1 MICTS
6 IQGKTLEEI
15 LGILESGEVEMAEIR
30 LDLCDLD
37 EEEIEELFTQSD
49 VPLVATCRIASLAQ
63 RVAAEGDPLDDAGRV
78 LSEQGLYASQP
89 RKGRNP
95 AEEIAENQLLKAIEA
110 GAKYVDLEVEAP
122 PMMGR
127 KIRQACQEYGTML
140 IRSFH
145 DFEGTPPETTLLSL
159 LEKGRRFGG
168 EVVKI
173 VTTATCKAD
182 ADRVLALYREA
193 EPGTLVAFCMGPE
206 GRESR
211 LEALK
216 RGAPFTYACLTAEE
230 ATAPGQWTAAE
241 MRQAVYGNF
250 RFIGSGAETAKYE
263 PELDK
268 KACSGTKTL
277 PFEPES
283 GENGN
288 PGANRAGFVLE
299 MPASKSF
306 AQRAIVAA
314 ALAQGTSHLT
324 GYSPCGDNESAL
336 AAARKL
342 GARVTVKGSELEITG
357 IGAFENCL
365 SIREMPVGESGFL
378 TRMLIPVLSVVA
390 DGPVRVTG
398 EKTLLGRPLAGAH
411 DIMASFGVRLVPEIS
426 PLAPLGRNDK
436 EGAPLGRNDKDSSVI
451 SREVEKSHIARKS
464 DCYIPLTVKGPLVP
478 GRADVS
484 GKSGSQLIS
493 GLLAA
498 LPLAGNRS
506 TVYVHDP
513 RSIPYMFITV
523 DVLRKFGIEIGS
535 EMEGGDDFL
544 QTQDWTLCTG
554 LTFKIR
560 GQQHYRAADFRIEGD
575 WSGAANFLVAG
586 AIFGDVEVE
595 GLDTQSLQA
604 DISIMDILMDA
615 GASMSQLE
623 GDTPTTGPIHV
634 ARAPLCAFETDLNNC
649 PDLFPIVAV
658 LAAFCPGESRIRG
671 VERLRHK
678 ETDRAAAIVDM
689 LTQMGVPVQ
698 VDEDE
703 MTIEGMALPQRLL
716 TGNLLKGGRY
726 TSHADHRMVMALKVA
741 ALGADGPVDIDDT
754 ACVAKSFPGFNDL
767 FDKL

>member
-15 LGILESGEVEMAEIR
+15 LQILGSGEVEMAEIR

-37 EEEIEELFTQSD
+37 EEEIEQLFSDSD
-49 VPLVATCRIASLAQ
+49 VPLIATCRIAEAAK
-63 RVAAEGDPLDDAGRV
+63 RVEAEANRLNDAGKV
-78 LSEQGLYASQP
+78 LSEQGLYMSEP
-89 RKGRNP
+89 RRGRNP
-95 AEEIAENQLLKAIEA
+95 AEEFAENQLLKAIEA

-127 KIRQACQEYGTML
+127 KVRQACQQYGSVL
-140 IRSFH
+140 IRSYH
-145 DFEGTPPETTLLSL
+145 DFAGTPPKATLLST
-159 LEKGRRFGG
+159 LEKSRRFGG

-173 VTTATCKAD
+173 VTTATCKSD
-182 ADRVLALYREA
+182 ADRVMALYREA

-211 LEALK
+211 LEAL
-216 RGAPFTYACLTAEE
+216 RQGAPFTYACLTPEE

-241 MRQAVYGNF
+241 MREAVYGGF
-250 RFIGSGAETAKYE
+250 RFIGAEG
-263 PELDK
+263 LD
-268 KACSGTKTL
+268 
-277 PFEPES
+277 
-283 GENGN
+283 
-288 PGANRAGFVLE
+288 

-314 ALAQGTSHLT
+314 ALADGTSHLG

-336 AAARKL
+336 AAARRL
-342 GARVTVKGSELEITG
+342 GAKVTVKGSDLEITG
-357 IGAFENCL
+357 ISAFEKCL
-365 SIREMPVGESGFL
+365 SINEISVGESGFL
-378 TRMLIPVLSVVA
+378 TRMLIPVLSTIA

-398 EKTLLGRPLAGAH
+398 EKTLLNRPLSGAH
-411 DIMASFGVRLVPEIS
+411 DIMASFGVRLIPEIS
-426 PLAPLGRNDK
+426 PLASLGRNDN
-436 EGAPLGRNDKDSSVI
+436 GTVI
-451 SREVEKSHIARKS
+451 SSEVEKSKVRKS
-464 DCYIPLTVKGPLVP
+464 DCYVPLTVKGPLVP

-484 GKSGSQLIS
+484 GKGGSQLIS

-523 DVLRKFGIEIGS
+523 DVLRKFGVEIGS
-535 EMEGGDDFL
+535 EMEGDEDFL
-544 QTQDWTLCTG
+544 QTQDWSLCTG
-554 LTFKIR
+554 VTFKMR
-560 GQQHYRAADFRIEGD
+560 GNQHYRAADFRIEGD

-623 GDTPTTGPIHV
+623 GETATTGPIHV
-634 ARAPLCAFETDLNNC
+634 TRAPLCAFETDLNNC

-658 LAAFCPGESRIRG
+658 LAAFCPGSSRIRG

-689 LTQMGVPVQ
+689 LTQMGVPVR

-703 MTIEGMALPQRLL
+703 MTVEGMGLPQRIQ
-716 TGNLLKGGRY
+716 TGNLLKGGQY

-741 ALGADGPVDIDDT
+741 SLGADGPIDIDDT
-754 ACVAKSFPGFNDL
+754 ACVAKSFPGFLEL
-767 FDKL
+767 FEKL

>member
-6 IQGKTLEEI
+6 IQGKTLDEILEI
-15 LGILESGEVEMAEIR
+15 LGSGDVEMAEIR

-37 EEEIEELFTQSD
+37 EEEVEVLFTESD
-49 VPLVATCRIASLAQ
+49 VPLIATCRIAGLTQ
-63 RVAAEGDPLDDAGRV
+63 RVEAEGDLLGDAGKV
-78 LSEQGLYASQP
+78 LSEEGLFLSQQP
-89 RKGRNP
+89 HKGRNP
-95 AEEIAENQLLKAIEA
+95 AEELAENLLMTAIEA
-110 GAKYVDLEVEAP
+110 GAKYVDLEMEAP

-127 KIRQACQEYGTML
+127 KIRQACQQHGSIL

-145 DFEGTPPETTLLSL
+145 DFEGTPPEATLLST

-173 VTTATCKAD
+173 VTTATSKAD
-182 ADRVLALYREA
+182 VDTVLDLYREA
-193 EPGTLVAFCMGPE
+193 EPGTLVAFCMGAE

-216 RGAPFTYACLTAEE
+216 RGAPFTYACLTPEE

-241 MRQAVYGNF
+241 MDEAVYGDF
-250 RFIGSGAETAKYE
+250 RFIGTDDPLK
-263 PELDK
+263 
-268 KACSGTKTL
+268 
-277 PFEPES
+277 
-283 GENGN
+283 
-288 PGANRAGFVLE
+288 

-336 AAARKL
+336 AAVRKL
-342 GARVTVKGSELEITG
+342 GARVKVDGSTLEITG
-357 IGAFENCL
+357 IAAFQNCL
-365 SIREMPVGESGFL
+365 TINDIHVGESGFL
-378 TRMLIPVLSVVA
+378 TRMLIPVLAVIA
-390 DGPVRVTG
+390 DGPVYVGG

-411 DIMASFGVRLVPEIS
+411 DIMASFGVRLIPEIS
-426 PLAPLGRNDK
+426 PRASLGRNDK
-436 EGAPLGRNDKDSSVI
+436 EGALFGRNDKEGASFGRNDKEGASLSDTVI
-451 SREVEKSHIARKS
+451 SSEVEKSNRRKS
-464 DCYIPLTVKGPLVP
+464 DCYIPLTVRGPLVP

-484 GKSGSQLIS
+484 GKEGSQLIS

-535 EMEGGDDFL
+535 EMEGDEDFL

-554 LTFKIR
+554 LTFKMR
-560 GQQHYRAADFRIEGD
+560 GRQVYHAADFRIEGD

-634 ARAPLCAFETDLNNC
+634 TRAPLCAFETDLNNC

-658 LAAFCPGESRIRG
+658 LAAFCPGVSRIRG

-678 ETDRAAAIVDM
+678 ETDRAAAIEEM
-689 LTQMGVPVQ
+689 LSQMGVPVQ
-698 VDEDE
+698 IDEDE
-703 MTIEGMALPQRLL
+703 MTVEGMGLPQRLL
-716 TGNLLKGGRY
+716 TGNLLKGGQY
-726 TSHADHRMVMALKVA
+726 TSHGDHRMVMALRVA
-741 ALGADGPVDIDDT
+741 SLGADSPVEIDDT
-754 ACVAKSFPGFNDL
+754 ACVAKSFPGFDNL
-767 FDKL
+767 FNKL

>member
-15 LGILESGEVEMAEIR
+15 LEILESGEVEMAEIR

-49 VPLVATCRIASLAQ
+49 VPLIATCRIASLAQ
-63 RVAAEGDPLDDAGRV
+63 RVAAEGDLLDDAGKV

-95 AEEIAENQLLKAIEA
+95 AEELAENQLLKAIEA

-145 DFEGTPPETTLLSL
+145 DFEGTPPEATLLSL

-182 ADRVLALYREA
+182 ADRVMALYREA

-216 RGAPFTYACLTAEE
+216 QGAPFTYACLTAEE

-241 MRQAVYGNF
+241 MDEAVYGNF
-250 RFIGSGAETAKYE
+250 RFIGTDET
-263 PELDK
+263 
-268 KACSGTKTL
+268 
-277 PFEPES
+277 
-283 GENGN
+283 
-288 PGANRAGFVLE
+288 LE

-365 SIREMPVGESGFL
+365 SISEMPVGESGFL

-411 DIMASFGVRLVPEIS
+411 DIMASFGVRLVPENI
-426 PLAPLGRNDK
+426 P
-436 EGAPLGRNDKDSSVI
+436 EE
-451 SREVEKSHIARKS
+451 SRKG
-464 DCYIPLTVKGPLVP
+464 DCFIPLTVKGPLVP

-484 GKSGSQLIS
+484 GKGGSQLIS

-554 LTFKIR
+554 LTFKMR

>member
-15 LGILESGEVEMAEIR
+15 LQILESGEVEMAEIR

-37 EEEIEELFTQSD
+37 EEEIEVLFTDSD
-49 VPLVATCRIASLAQ
+49 VPLIATCRIAEAAK
-63 RVAAEGDPLDDAGRV
+63 RVEAEANRLNDAGKM
-78 LSEQGLYASQP
+78 LSEQGLYMSEP
-89 RKGRNP
+89 RRGRNP
-95 AEEIAENQLLKAIEA
+95 AEEFAENQLLKAIEA

-127 KIRQACQEYGTML
+127 KIRQACQQYGSVL

-145 DFEGTPPETTLLSL
+145 DFEGTPPEATLLST
-159 LEKGRRFGG
+159 LEKSRRFGG

-182 ADRVLALYREA
+182 ADRVMDLYREV

-216 RGAPFTYACLTAEE
+216 QGAPFTYACLTPEE
-230 ATAPGQWTAAE
+230 ATAPGQWTTAE
-241 MRQAVYGNF
+241 MRKAVYGGF
-250 RFIGSGAETAKYE
+250 RFIGAEG
-263 PELDK
+263 LD
-268 KACSGTKTL
+268 
-277 PFEPES
+277 
-283 GENGN
+283 
-288 PGANRAGFVLE
+288 

-314 ALAQGTSHLT
+314 ALADGTSHLG

-336 AAARKL
+336 AAARRL
-342 GARVTVKGSELEITG
+342 GAKVIVNGSDLEITG
-357 IGAFENCL
+357 ISAFEKCL
-365 SIREMPVGESGFL
+365 TINEISVGESGFL
-378 TRMLIPVLSVVA
+378 TRMLIPVLSAIA
-390 DGPVRVTG
+390 DGPVRVLG
-398 EKTLLGRPLAGAH
+398 EKTLLNRPLAGAH
-411 DIMASFGVRLVPEIS
+411 DIMASFGVRLIPEVLPS
-426 PLAPLGRNDK
+426 
-436 EGAPLGRNDKDSSVI
+436 DS
-451 SREVEKSHIARKS
+451 RKG
-464 DCYIPLTVKGPLVP
+464 DCFVPLTVKGPLVP

-484 GKSGSQLIS
+484 GKGGSQLIS

-535 EMEGGDDFL
+535 EMEGDEDFL

-554 LTFKIR
+554 VTFKMR
-560 GQQHYRAADFRIEGD
+560 GNQHYRAADFRIEGD

-623 GDTPTTGPIHV
+623 GDAATTGPVHV
-634 ARAPLCAFETDLNNC
+634 TRAPLCAFETDLNNC
-649 PDLFPIVAV
+649 PDLFPIVAI
-658 LAAFCPGESRIRG
+658 LAAFCPGTNRIRG

-703 MTIEGMALPQRLL
+703 MTIEGMGLPQRIL
-716 TGNLLKGGRY
+716 TGNMLKGGQY
-726 TSHADHRMVMALKVA
+726 TSHGDHRMVMALKVA
-741 ALGADGPVDIDDT
+741 SLGADGPIDIDDT
-754 ACVAKSFPGFNDL
+754 ACVAKSFPGFLDL
-767 FDKL
+767 FEKL

>member
-15 LGILESGEVEMAEIR
+15 LAILESGEVEMAEIR

-49 VPLVATCRIASLAQ
+49 VPLIATCRIASLAQ
-63 RVAAEGDPLDDAGRV
+63 RVAAEGDLLDDAGKV

-95 AEEIAENQLLKAIEA
+95 AEELAENQLLKAIEA

-145 DFEGTPPETTLLSL
+145 DFEGTPPEATLLSL
-159 LEKGRRFGG
+159 LDKGRRFGG

-173 VTTATCKAD
+173 VTTATCTAD
-182 ADRVLALYREA
+182 ADRVMALYREA

-216 RGAPFTYACLTAEE
+216 QGAPFTYACLTAEE

-241 MRQAVYGNF
+241 MDEAVYGNF
-250 RFIGSGAETAKYE
+250 RFIGTDET
-263 PELDK
+263 
-268 KACSGTKTL
+268 
-277 PFEPES
+277 
-283 GENGN
+283 
-288 PGANRAGFVLE
+288 LE

-314 ALAQGTSHLT
+314 ALAQGTSHLS

-365 SIREMPVGESGFL
+365 SISEMPVGESGFL

-411 DIMASFGVRLVPEIS
+411 DIMASFGVRLVPENI
-426 PLAPLGRNDK
+426 P
-436 EGAPLGRNDKDSSVI
+436 EE
-451 SREVEKSHIARKS
+451 SRKG
-464 DCYIPLTVKGPLVP
+464 DCFIPLTVKGPLVP

-484 GKSGSQLIS
+484 GKGGSQLIS

-554 LTFKIR
+554 LTFKMR

-703 MTIEGMALPQRLL
+703 MTIEGMSLPQRLL

-741 ALGADGPVDIDDT
+741 ALGADGPVDLDDT

>member
-6 IQGKTLEEI
+6 IQNKTLDEI
-15 LGILESGEVEMAEIR
+15 LDILESGEVEMAEIR

-37 EEEIEELFTQSD
+37 GEEIEELFSESD
-49 VPLVATCRIASLAQ
+49 VPLIATCRIATLADRVQGEASLLA
-63 RVAAEGDPLDDAGRV
+63 DAGKA
-78 LSEQGLYASQP
+78 LSEQGMYLSAP
-89 RKGRNP
+89 RHGRNA
-95 AEEIAENQLLKAIEA
+95 AEELAENQLMKAIEA
-110 GAKYVDLEVEAP
+110 GAKYVDLEMEAP

-127 KIRQACQEYGTML
+127 KIRQACQEHGSIL

-145 DFEGTPPETTLLSL
+145 DFTGTPPEATLLSL

-173 VTTATCKAD
+173 VTTAFDEAD
-182 ADRVLALYREA
+182 AARVLALYREA
-193 EPGTLVAFCMGPE
+193 DPGTLAAFCMGPE
-206 GRESR
+206 GRKSR
-211 LEALK
+211 LEAL
-216 RGAPFTYACLTAEE
+216 RLGAPFTYACLTAEE
-230 ATAPGQWTAAE
+230 ATAPGQWTTAE
-241 MRQAVYGNF
+241 MRQAVYKDF
-250 RFIGSGAETAKYE
+250 RFIDSSSYPVDFEDETKENGRSSSNGAENE
-263 PELDK
+263 DEDPRPLQ
-268 KACSGTKTL
+268 
-277 PFEPES
+277 
-283 GENGN
+283 
-288 PGANRAGFVLE
+288 

-306 AQRAIVAA
+306 AQRAIIAA
-314 ALAQGTSHLT
+314 ALAQGTSHLS
-324 GYSPCGDNESAL
+324 GYSPCGDNEAAL

-342 GARVTVKGSELEITG
+342 GARIKTEGSTLEITG
-357 IGAFENCL
+357 IGAFEKCL
-365 SIREMPVGESGFL
+365 TISDIHVGESGFL
-378 TRMLIPVLSVVA
+378 TRMLIPVLSVIA
-390 DGPVRVTG
+390 DGPVLVTG
-398 EKTLLGRPLAGAH
+398 EKTLLKRPLAGAH
-411 DIMASFGVRLVPEIS
+411 DIMASFGVRLLPEG
-426 PLAPLGRNDK
+426 PAPA
-436 EGAPLGRNDKDSSVI
+436 E
-451 SREVEKSHIARKS
+451 ARKN
-464 DCYIPLTVKGPLVP
+464 DCFIPLTVKGPLVP

-484 GKSGSQLIS
+484 GREGSQLIS

-498 LPLAGNRS
+498 LPLAGSRS

-523 DVLRKFGIEIGS
+523 DVLKKFGIEIGS
-535 EMEGGDDFL
+535 EMEGGEDFL

-554 LTFKIR
+554 VTFKMR
-560 GQQHYRAADFRIEGD
+560 GGQHYRAADFRIEGD

-623 GDTPTTGPIHV
+623 GDTPTTGSIHV
-634 ARAPLCAFETDLNNC
+634 TRAPLCAFETDLNNC

-658 LAAFCPGESRIRG
+658 LAAFCPGTSRIRG

-703 MTIEGMALPQRLL
+703 MTIEGMGLPQRIL
-716 TGNLLKGGRY
+716 TGNLLKGGSF
-726 TSHADHRMVMALKVA
+726 TSHGDHRMVMALKVA
-741 ALGADGPVDIDDT
+741 SLGADGPVEIDDT
-754 ACVAKSFPGFNDL
+754 ACVAKSFPEFLDM

>member
-15 LGILESGEVEMAEIR
+15 LAILDSGDVEMAEIR

-37 EEEIEELFTQSD
+37 EEEIETLFSDSD
-49 VPLVATCRIASLAQ
+49 VPLIATCRIAEAAK
-63 RVAAEGDPLDDAGRV
+63 RVEAEADRLDDAGRA
-78 LSEQGLYASQP
+78 LSEQGLYMSEP
-89 RKGRNP
+89 RRGRHP
-95 AEEIAENQLLKAIEA
+95 AEEFVESQLLKAIEA

-127 KIRQACQEYGTML
+127 KIRQACQQYGTML

-145 DFEGTPPETTLLSL
+145 DFAGTPPEATLFSTLD
-159 LEKGRRFGG
+159 KARRFGG

-173 VTTATCKAD
+173 VTTATCEAD
-182 ADRVLALYREA
+182 VNAVLSLYREA

-206 GRESR
+206 GRASR
-211 LEALK
+211 LEAL
-216 RGAPFTYACLTAEE
+216 RLGAPFTYASLTPDE
-230 ATAPGQWTAAE
+230 ATAPGQWTTAE
-241 MRQAVYGNF
+241 MREAVYGAF
-250 RFIGSGAETAKYE
+250 RFIGRGAKTA
-263 PELDK
+263 PFAPRLDK
-268 KACSGTKTL
+268 NDDAGAKR
-277 PFEPES
+277 
-283 GENGN
+283 
-288 PGANRAGFVLE
+288 PGFAPPSFP

-314 ALAQGTSHLT
+314 ALANGTSHLG

-336 AAARKL
+336 AAARRL
-342 GARVTVKGSELEITG
+342 GAKVVVKGSDLEITG
-357 IGAFENCL
+357 ISAFENCL
-365 SIREMPVGESGFL
+365 TINEISTGESGFL
-378 TRMLIPVLSVVA
+378 TRMLIPILSVIA
-390 DGPVRVTG
+390 DGPVHVTG
-398 EKTLLGRPLAGAH
+398 EKTLLNRPLAGAH
-411 DIMASFGVRLVPEIS
+411 DIMASFGVRLIPEGQEAAR
-426 PLAPLGRNDK
+426 PNDCH
-436 EGAPLGRNDKDSSVI
+436 V
-451 SREVEKSHIARKS
+451 
-464 DCYIPLTVKGPLVP
+464 PLTVKGPLVP

-484 GKSGSQLIS
+484 GKGGSQLIS

-498 LPLAGNRS
+498 LPLAGNCS

-544 QTQDWTLCTG
+544 QTQDWALCSG
-554 LTFKIR
+554 VTFKMR
-560 GQQHYRAADFRIEGD
+560 GHQHYHAADFRIEGD
-575 WSGAANFLVAG
+575 WSSAANFLVAG
-586 AIFGDVEVE
+586 AIFGEVEVE

-623 GDTPTTGPIHV
+623 GETPTTGPLHV
-634 ARAPLCAFETDLNNC
+634 ARAPLCAFDTDLNNC

-658 LAAFCPGESRIRG
+658 LAAFCPGLSRIRG

-678 ETDRAAAIVDM
+678 ETDRAAAIVEM

-703 MTIEGMALPQRLL
+703 MTIEGMSFPQRLL
-716 TGNLLKGGRY
+716 TGQLLKGGQF
-726 TSHADHRMVMALKVA
+726 TSHGDHRMVMALKVA
-741 ALGADGPVDIDDT
+741 SLGADGPVEIDDT
-754 ACVAKSFPGFNDL
+754 ACVAKSFPGFL
-767 FDKL
+767 EMFEKL

>member
-15 LGILESGEVEMAEIR
+15 LEILESGEVEMAEIR

-49 VPLVATCRIASLAQ
+49 VPLIATCRIASLAQ
-63 RVAAEGDPLDDAGRV
+63 RVAAEGDLLDDAGKV

-95 AEEIAENQLLKAIEA
+95 AEELAENQLLKAIEA

-145 DFEGTPPETTLLSL
+145 DFEGTPPEASLLSL

-182 ADRVLALYREA
+182 ADRVMALYREA

-216 RGAPFTYACLTAEE
+216 QGAPFTYACLTAEE

-241 MRQAVYGNF
+241 MDEAVYGNF
-250 RFIGSGAETAKYE
+250 RFIGTDET
-263 PELDK
+263 
-268 KACSGTKTL
+268 
-277 PFEPES
+277 
-283 GENGN
+283 
-288 PGANRAGFVLE
+288 LE

-365 SIREMPVGESGFL
+365 SISEMPVGESGFL

-411 DIMASFGVRLVPEIS
+411 DIMASFGVRLVPENI
-426 PLAPLGRNDK
+426 P
-436 EGAPLGRNDKDSSVI
+436 EE
-451 SREVEKSHIARKS
+451 SRKG
-464 DCYIPLTVKGPLVP
+464 DCFIPLTVKGPLVP

-484 GKSGSQLIS
+484 GKGGSQLIS

-554 LTFKIR
+554 LTFKMR

>member
-15 LGILESGEVEMAEIR
+15 LAILEDGAVEMAEIR

-37 EEEIEELFTQSD
+37 EEEIETLFTQSD
-49 VPLVATCRIASLAQ
+49 VPLIATCRIDSLAK
-63 RVAAEGDPLDDAGRV
+63 RVKAEGDLLDDAGKV
-78 LSEQGLYASQP
+78 LSEQGLYMSQP

-95 AEEIAENQLLKAIEA
+95 AEELAENQLLKAIEA

-145 DFEGTPPETTLLSL
+145 DFEGTPPEATLLSTL
-159 LEKGRRFGG
+159 DKGRRFGG
-168 EVVKI
+168 EVIKI
-173 VTTATCKAD
+173 VTTAACRAD
-182 ADRVLALYREA
+182 ADRVMALYREA
-193 EPGTLVAFCMGPE
+193 EPGTLVAFCMGSE

-211 LEALK
+211 LEAL
-216 RGAPFTYACLTAEE
+216 RQGAPFTYACLTPEE
-230 ATAPGQWTAAE
+230 ATAPGQWTTDE
-241 MRQAVYGNF
+241 MNDAVYGDF
-250 RFIGSGAETAKYE
+250 RFV
-263 PELDK
+263 
-268 KACSGTKTL
+268 GTDDTL
-277 PFEPES
+277 Q
-283 GENGN
+283 
-288 PGANRAGFVLE
+288 

-306 AQRAIVAA
+306 AQRAIIAA

-342 GARVTVKGSELEITG
+342 GARVHVNGSELEITG
-357 IGAFENCL
+357 ISAFENCL
-365 SIREMPVGESGFL
+365 SIHEMHVGESGFL
-378 TRMLIPVLSVVA
+378 TRMLIPVLSVIA
-390 DGPVRVTG
+390 DGPVYVTG

-411 DIMASFGVRLVPEIS
+411 DIMASFGVRLLPETVPPES
-426 PLAPLGRNDK
+426 RKNDCF
-436 EGAPLGRNDKDSSVI
+436 V
-451 SREVEKSHIARKS
+451 
-464 DCYIPLTVKGPLVP
+464 PLTVRGPLVP

-484 GKSGSQLIS
+484 GKGGSQLIS

-535 EMEGGDDFL
+535 EMEGDDDFL

-554 LTFKIR
+554 VTFKMR
-560 GQQHYRAADFRIEGD
+560 GHQHYRAADFRIEGD
-575 WSGAANFLVAG
+575 WSSAANFLVAG

-623 GDTPTTGPIHV
+623 GDTPSTGPIHV
-634 ARAPLCAFETDLNNC
+634 TRAPLCAFETDLNNC

-671 VERLRHK
+671 VQRLLHK

-703 MTIEGMALPQRLL
+703 MTVEGMSLTQRIL

-726 TSHADHRMVMALKVA
+726 TSHGDHRMVMALRVA
-741 ALGADGPVDIDDT
+741 SLGADSPVDIDDT
-754 ACVAKSFPGFNDL
+754 ACVAKSFPGFPDM
-767 FDKL
+767 FEKL

>member
-15 LGILESGEVEMAEIR
+15 LAILESGEVEMAEIR

-37 EEEIEELFTQSD
+37 EEEIETLFSDSD
-49 VPLVATCRIASLAQ
+49 VPLIATCRIAGMARRVEGEENLLA
-63 RVAAEGDPLDDAGRV
+63 DAGKV
-78 LSEQGLYASQP
+78 LSEDGLYLSEP
-89 RKGRNP
+89 RKSRNP
-95 AEEIAENQLLKAIEA
+95 AEELAENQLLKAIEA

-127 KIRQACQEYGTML
+127 RIRQACQQHGSML

-145 DFEGTPPETTLLSL
+145 DFGGTPTEPVLLSL

-173 VTTATCKAD
+173 VTTATGKAD
-182 ADRVLALYREA
+182 ADRVMALYREA

-211 LEALK
+211 LEALR
-216 RGAPFTYACLTAEE
+216 RGAPFTYACLTSEE
-230 ATAPGQWTAAE
+230 ATAPGQWTTAE
-241 MRQAVYGNF
+241 MRGAVYGDF
-250 RFIGSGAETAKYE
+250 HFIGSTTNTDG
-263 PELDK
+263 
-268 KACSGTKTL
+268 S
-277 PFEPES
+277 
-283 GENGN
+283 
-288 PGANRAGFVLE
+288 VIE

-306 AQRAIVAA
+306 AQRAIIAA
-314 ALAQGTSHLT
+314 ALAHGTSHLS

-342 GARVTVKGSELEITG
+342 GAKVTVKGSTLEITG
-357 IGAFENCL
+357 IGAFEKCL
-365 SIREMPVGESGFL
+365 TINELHVGESGFL
-378 TRMLIPVLSVVA
+378 TRMLIPVLSVIA
-390 DGPVRVTG
+390 DGPVLVTG
-398 EKTLLGRPLAGAH
+398 EKTLLNRPLAGAH
-411 DIMASFGVRLVPEIS
+411 DIMASFGVRLIPEIS
-426 PLAPLGRNDK
+426 PRAPLGRNDK
-436 EGAPLGRNDKDSSVI
+436 EMPLGRNDKEMPLGRNDKEMPLGRNDKESSVI
-451 SREVEKSHIARKS
+451 SSEVEKSHVARKT
-464 DCYIPLTVKGPLVP
+464 DCFIPLTVKGPLVP

-484 GKSGSQLIS
+484 GREGSQLIS

-535 EMEGGDDFL
+535 EMEGGEDFL
-544 QTQDWTLCTG
+544 ETQDWTLCTG
-554 LTFKIR
+554 VTFKMR
-560 GQQHYRAADFRIEGD
+560 GRQHYHAADFRIEGD

-586 AIFGDVEVE
+586 AIFGDVELD

-615 GASMSQLE
+615 GASLSQLE
-623 GDTPTTGPIHV
+623 GDTPTTGPLHV
-634 ARAPLCAFETDLNNC
+634 TRAPLNAFETDLNNC

-658 LAAFCPGESRIRG
+658 LAAFCPGTNRIRG

-678 ETDRAAAIVDM
+678 ETDRAAAIVEM
-689 LTQMGVPVQ
+689 LTQMGVPANIE
-698 VDEDE
+698 EDE
-703 MTIEGMALPQRLL
+703 MTIEGMGLPQRLL
-716 TGNLLKGGRY
+716 TGNLLKGGRF
-726 TSHADHRMVMALKVA
+726 TSHGDHRMVMALKVA
-741 ALGADGPVDIDDT
+741 SLGADAPVEIDDT
-754 ACVAKSFPGFNDL
+754 ACVAKSFPGFPEL
-767 FDKL
+767 FEKL

>member
-15 LGILESGEVEMAEIR
+15 LAILEEGEVEMAEIR
-30 LDLCDLD
+30 LDLCELD
-37 EEEIEELFTQSD
+37 EEEIEQLFTDSD
-49 VPLVATCRIASLAQ
+49 VPLIATCRIAEAAK
-63 RVAAEGDPLDDAGRV
+63 RVAGEANRLNDAGKV
-78 LSEQGLYASQP
+78 LSEQGLFMTEP
-89 RKGRNP
+89 RKGRNA
-95 AEEIAENQLLKAIEA
+95 AEEFAETQLLKAIEA
-110 GAKYVDLEVEAP
+110 GAKYVDLEMEAP

-145 DFEGTPPETTLLSL
+145 DFAGTPPDATLLSTL
-159 LEKGRRFGG
+159 DKGRRFGG

-173 VTTATCKAD
+173 VTTATSKAD

-216 RGAPFTYACLTAEE
+216 RGAPFTYACLTPEE

-241 MRQAVYGNF
+241 MDDAVYGDF
-250 RFIGSGAETAKYE
+250 RFIGT
-263 PELDK
+263 DD
-268 KACSGTKTL
+268 T
-277 PFEPES
+277 
-283 GENGN
+283 
-288 PGANRAGFVLE
+288 LE

-306 AQRAIVAA
+306 AQRAIIAA
-314 ALAQGTSHLT
+314 ALAQGTSHLG

-342 GARVTVKGSELEITG
+342 GARVKVNGSELEITG

-365 SIREMPVGESGFL
+365 SINDIHVGESGFL

-390 DGPVRVTG
+390 DGPVHVTG

-411 DIMASFGVRLVPEIS
+411 DIMASFGVRLIPEGQEAAR
-426 PLAPLGRNDK
+426 PNDC
-436 EGAPLGRNDKDSSVI
+436 
-451 SREVEKSHIARKS
+451 H
-464 DCYIPLTVKGPLVP
+464 IPLTVRGPLVP

-484 GKSGSQLIS
+484 GKGGSQLIS

-554 LTFKIR
+554 VTFKMR
-560 GQQHYRAADFRIEGD
+560 GHQVYHAADFRIEGD

-658 LAAFCPGESRIRG
+658 LAAFCPGTSRIRG

-678 ETDRAAAIVDM
+678 ETDRAAAIEAM

-703 MTIEGMALPQRLL
+703 MTIEGMALTQRLL
-716 TGNLLKGGRY
+716 TGKLLKGGSY
-726 TSHADHRMVMALKVA
+726 TSHGDHRMVMALKVA
-741 ALGADGPVDIDDT
+741 SLGADGPVDIDDT

>member
-6 IQGKTLEEI
+6 IQNKTLDEI
-15 LGILESGEVEMAEIR
+15 LDILESGEVEMAEIR

-37 EEEIEELFTQSD
+37 GEEIEELFSESD
-49 VPLVATCRIASLAQ
+49 VPLIATCRIATLADRVQGEASLLA
-63 RVAAEGDPLDDAGRV
+63 DAGKA
-78 LSEQGLYASQP
+78 LSEQGMYLSAP
-89 RKGRNP
+89 RHGRNA
-95 AEEIAENQLLKAIEA
+95 AEELAENQLMKAIEA
-110 GAKYVDLEVEAP
+110 GAKYVDLEMEAP

-127 KIRQACQEYGTML
+127 KIRQACQEHGSIL

-145 DFEGTPPETTLLSL
+145 DFTGTPPEATLLSL

-173 VTTATCKAD
+173 VTTAVDEAD
-182 ADRVLALYREA
+182 AARVLALYREA
-193 EPGTLVAFCMGPE
+193 DPGTLAAFCMGPE

-211 LEALK
+211 LEAL
-216 RGAPFTYACLTAEE
+216 RLGAPFTYACLTAEE
-230 ATAPGQWTAAE
+230 ATAPGQWTTAE
-241 MRQAVYGNF
+241 MRQAVYKDF
-250 RFIGSGAETAKYE
+250 RFIDSSSYPADFEDETKENGRSSSNGAENEDEE
-263 PELDK
+263 PRPLQ
-268 KACSGTKTL
+268 
-277 PFEPES
+277 
-283 GENGN
+283 
-288 PGANRAGFVLE
+288 

-306 AQRAIVAA
+306 AQRAIIAA
-314 ALAQGTSHLT
+314 ALAQGTSHLS
-324 GYSPCGDNESAL
+324 GYSPCGDNEAAL

-342 GARVTVKGSELEITG
+342 GARIKTEGSTLEITG
-357 IGAFENCL
+357 IGAFEKCL
-365 SIREMPVGESGFL
+365 SISDIHVGESGFL
-378 TRMLIPVLSVVA
+378 TRMLIPVLSVIA
-390 DGPVRVTG
+390 DGPVLVTG
-398 EKTLLGRPLAGAH
+398 EKTLLKRPLAGAH
-411 DIMASFGVRLVPEIS
+411 DIMASFGVRLLPEG
-426 PLAPLGRNDK
+426 PAPA
-436 EGAPLGRNDKDSSVI
+436 E
-451 SREVEKSHIARKS
+451 ARKN
-464 DCYIPLTVKGPLVP
+464 DCFIPLTVKGPLVP

-484 GKSGSQLIS
+484 GREGSQLIS

-498 LPLAGNRS
+498 LPLAGSRS

-523 DVLRKFGIEIGS
+523 DVLKKFGIEIGS
-535 EMEGGDDFL
+535 EMEGGEDFL

-554 LTFKIR
+554 VTFKMR
-560 GQQHYRAADFRIEGD
+560 GGQHYRAADFRIEGD

-623 GDTPTTGPIHV
+623 GDTPTTGSIHV
-634 ARAPLCAFETDLNNC
+634 TRAPLCAFETDLNNC

-658 LAAFCPGESRIRG
+658 LAAFCPGTSRIRG

-703 MTIEGMALPQRLL
+703 MTIEGMGLPQRIL
-716 TGNLLKGGRY
+716 TGNLLKGGSF
-726 TSHADHRMVMALKVA
+726 TSHGDHRMVMALKVA
-741 ALGADGPVDIDDT
+741 SLGADGPVEIDDT
-754 ACVAKSFPGFNDL
+754 ACVAKSFPEFLDM
-767 FDKL
+767 FDKF

>member
-15 LGILESGEVEMAEIR
+15 LAILESGGVEMAEIR

-37 EEEIEELFTQSD
+37 EEEIETLFSGSD
-49 VPLVATCRIASLAQ
+49 VPLIATCRIAGMVRRVEGEENLLA
-63 RVAAEGDPLDDAGRV
+63 DAGKV
-78 LSEQGLYASQP
+78 LSEDGLYLSEP
-89 RKGRNP
+89 RKSRNP
-95 AEEIAENQLLKAIEA
+95 AEELAENQLLKAIEA

-127 KIRQACQEYGTML
+127 RIRQACQQHGSML

-145 DFEGTPPETTLLSL
+145 DFEGTPAEPILLSL

-173 VTTATCKAD
+173 VTTATGKAD
-182 ADRVLALYREA
+182 VDRVMDLYREA
-193 EPGTLVAFCMGPE
+193 EPGTLVAFCMGFE

-211 LEALK
+211 LEALR
-216 RGAPFTYACLTAEE
+216 RGAPFTYACLTPEE
-230 ATAPGQWTAAE
+230 ATAPGQWTTAE
-241 MRQAVYGNF
+241 MRKAVYGGF
-250 RFIGSGAETAKYE
+250 RFIGSTTNT
-263 PELDK
+263 D
-268 KACSGTKTL
+268 
-277 PFEPES
+277 
-283 GENGN
+283 
-288 PGANRAGFVLE
+288 GFVIE

-306 AQRAIVAA
+306 AQRAIIAA
-314 ALAQGTSHLT
+314 ALAHGTSHLS

-342 GARVTVKGSELEITG
+342 GAKVTVQGSSLEITG
-357 IGAFENCL
+357 IGAFEKCL
-365 SIREMPVGESGFL
+365 SIQEIQVGESGFL
-378 TRMLIPVLSVVA
+378 TRMLIPVLSVIA
-390 DGPVRVTG
+390 DGPVLVTG
-398 EKTLLGRPLAGAH
+398 EKTLLNRPLAGAH
-411 DIMASFGVRLVPEIS
+411 DIMASFGVRLIPETVPS
-426 PLAPLGRNDK
+426 
-436 EGAPLGRNDKDSSVI
+436 DS
-451 SREVEKSHIARKS
+451 RKG
-464 DCYIPLTVKGPLVP
+464 DCFIPLTVKGPLVP

-484 GKSGSQLIS
+484 GKGGSQLIS

-535 EMEGGDDFL
+535 EMEGDEEFL

-554 LTFKIR
+554 VTFKMR
-560 GQQHYRAADFRIEGD
+560 GHQHYHAADFRIEGD
-575 WSGAANFLVAG
+575 WSGAANFLAAG

-623 GDTPTTGPIHV
+623 GETPTTGHV
-634 ARAPLCAFETDLNNC
+634 HVTRAPLNAFETDLNNC

-658 LAAFCPGESRIRG
+658 LAAFCPGVSRIRG

-678 ETDRAAAIVDM
+678 ETDRAEAIAEM

-703 MTIEGMALPQRLL
+703 MTVEGMGLPQRLL
-716 TGNLLKGGRY
+716 SGNLLKGGKF
-726 TSHADHRMVMALKVA
+726 TSHGDHRMVMALKVA
-741 ALGADGPVDIDDT
+741 SLGADSPVEIDDT
-754 ACVAKSFPGFNDL
+754 ACVAKSFPGFLDL
-767 FDKL
+767 FEKL

>member
-15 LGILESGEVEMAEIR
+15 LEILESGEVEMAEIR

-49 VPLVATCRIASLAQ
+49 VPLIATCRIASLAQ
-63 RVAAEGDPLDDAGRV
+63 RVAAEGDLLDDAGKV

-95 AEEIAENQLLKAIEA
+95 AEELAENQLLKAIEA

-145 DFEGTPPETTLLSL
+145 DFEGTPPEATLLSL

-182 ADRVLALYREA
+182 VDRVLALYREA
-193 EPGTLVAFCMGPE
+193 EPGTLVAFCMGLE

-216 RGAPFTYACLTAEE
+216 QGAPFTYACLTAEE

-241 MRQAVYGNF
+241 MDEAVYGNF
-250 RFIGSGAETAKYE
+250 RFIGTDET
-263 PELDK
+263 
-268 KACSGTKTL
+268 
-277 PFEPES
+277 
-283 GENGN
+283 
-288 PGANRAGFVLE
+288 LE

-314 ALAQGTSHLT
+314 ALAQGTSHLS

-357 IGAFENCL
+357 IGAFENYL
-365 SIREMPVGESGFL
+365 SISEMPVGESGFL

-411 DIMASFGVRLVPEIS
+411 DIMASFGVRLVPENI
-426 PLAPLGRNDK
+426 P
-436 EGAPLGRNDKDSSVI
+436 EE
-451 SREVEKSHIARKS
+451 SRKG
-464 DCYIPLTVKGPLVP
+464 DCFIPLTVKGPLVP

-484 GKSGSQLIS
+484 GKGGSQLIS

-554 LTFKIR
+554 LTFKMR

-726 TSHADHRMVMALKVA
+726 TSHADHRMAMALKVA

>member
-15 LGILESGEVEMAEIR
+15 LEILESGEVEMAEIR

-49 VPLVATCRIASLAQ
+49 VPLIATCRIASLAQ
-63 RVAAEGDPLDDAGRV
+63 RVAAEGDLLDDAGKV

-95 AEEIAENQLLKAIEA
+95 AEELAENQLLKAIEA

-145 DFEGTPPETTLLSL
+145 DFEGTPPEATLLSL
-159 LEKGRRFGG
+159 LDKGRRFGG

-182 ADRVLALYREA
+182 ADRVMALYREA
-193 EPGTLVAFCMGPE
+193 VPGTLVAFCMGPE

-216 RGAPFTYACLTAEE
+216 QGAPFTYACLTAEE

-241 MRQAVYGNF
+241 MDEAVYGNF
-250 RFIGSGAETAKYE
+250 RFIGTDET
-263 PELDK
+263 
-268 KACSGTKTL
+268 
-277 PFEPES
+277 
-283 GENGN
+283 
-288 PGANRAGFVLE
+288 LE

-342 GARVTVKGSELEITG
+342 GARVTVNGSELEITG

-365 SIREMPVGESGFL
+365 SISEMPMGESGFL

-436 EGAPLGRNDKDSSVI
+436 ESSVI
-451 SREVEKSHIARKS
+451 SSEVEKSHVARKS

-484 GKSGSQLIS
+484 GKGGSQLIS

-544 QTQDWTLCTG
+544 QTQDWTLCSG
-554 LTFKIR
+554 LTFKMR
-560 GQQHYRAADFRIEGD
+560 GQQHYHAADFRIEGD

>member
-15 LGILESGEVEMAEIR
+15 LEILESGEVEMAEIR

-37 EEEIEELFTQSD
+37 EEEVEELFTQSD
-49 VPLVATCRIASLAQ
+49 VPLIATCRIASLAQ
-63 RVAAEGDPLDDAGRV
+63 RVAAESDLLDDAGKV

-95 AEEIAENQLLKAIEA
+95 AEELAENQLLKAIEA
-110 GAKYVDLEVEAP
+110 GAKYVDLEMEAP

-145 DFEGTPPETTLLSL
+145 DFEGTPPEATLLST

-182 ADRVLALYREA
+182 VDRILALYREA

-216 RGAPFTYACLTAEE
+216 QGAPFTYACLTAEE

-241 MRQAVYGNF
+241 MDDAVYGDF
-250 RFIGSGAETAKYE
+250 RFIGSDD
-263 PELDK
+263 P
-268 KACSGTKTL
+268 
-277 PFEPES
+277 
-283 GENGN
+283 
-288 PGANRAGFVLE
+288 LE

-306 AQRAIVAA
+306 AQRAIMAA

-342 GARVTVKGSELEITG
+342 GARVNVNGSELEITG

-365 SIREMPVGESGFL
+365 SISEIQVGESGFL
-378 TRMLIPVLSVVA
+378 TRMLIPVLAVVA
-390 DGPVRVTG
+390 DGPVYVTG
-398 EKTLLGRPLAGAH
+398 EKTLLNRPLAEAH
-411 DIMASFGVRLVPEIS
+411 DIMASFGVRLLPETVPPE
-426 PLAPLGRNDK
+426 
-436 EGAPLGRNDKDSSVI
+436 
-451 SREVEKSHIARKS
+451 SRKN
-464 DCYIPLTVKGPLVP
+464 DCYIPLTVRGPLVP

-484 GKSGSQLIS
+484 GKGGSQLIS

-535 EMEGGDDFL
+535 EMEGDDDFL

-554 LTFKIR
+554 VTFKMR
-560 GQQHYRAADFRIEGD
+560 GNQHYRAADFRIEGD

-623 GDTPTTGPIHV
+623 GDTPTTGSIHV
-634 ARAPLCAFETDLNNC
+634 SRAPLCAFETDLNNC

-658 LAAFCPGESRIRG
+658 LAAFCPGVSRIRG

-678 ETDRAAAIVDM
+678 ETDRAAAIEAM

-716 TGNLLKGGRY
+716 TGNLLKGGTY
-726 TSHADHRMVMALKVA
+726 TSHGDHRMVMALKVA
-741 ALGADGPVDIDDT
+741 SLGADGPVEIDDT

-767 FDKL
+767 FDRL